1 MLKRTWKKHYIGLAV
16 PLSTVIEMANAI
28 WHGFMKMRSE
38 WSETS
43 NRLSIGIDL
52 RHCKAMIWQSRSAK
66 KLESHCNY
74 TSQHN
79 EQIVKKLEFTEE
91 KTEMIDELQLY
102 IPRSNDGWFYVKMMS
117 DPETMA
123 YNAPWFPP
131 DGCVPDPDS
140 GWVELQKSW
149 IGKAPERF
157 YAFLQR
163 KTDGAFVGDVNY
175 HHNPKQSWC
184 DMGIVIFAPERGK
197 GYGKQ
202 GLRLLLD
209 RAFKVDGVSCL
220 HNDFEDARIAAYR
233 IHKAVGFRETGTLD
247 RIIHLE
253 LTREDYL
260 KGISVCCDK

>member
-1 MLKRTWKKHYIGLAV
+1 MDRAAFTYIILCPCRCARSPCGHGQRYPAAYLLRDAGYKISPPPPGGQV
-16 PLSTVIEMANAI
+16 GYGIALHLSRFWSPFSVEHVFGGVCYDVAN
-28 WHGFMKMRSE
+28 KSE
-38 WSETS
+38 
-43 NRLSIGIDL
+43 
-52 RHCKAMIWQSRSAK
+52 
-66 KLESHCNY
+66 
-74 TSQHN
+74 
-79 EQIVKKLEFTEE
+79 VVEE

-102 IPRSNDGWFYVKMMS
+102 IPRSDDGWFYVKMMS

-131 DGCVPDPDS
+131 DGCIPDPDS

-220 HNDFEDARIAAYR
+220 HNDFEDARVAAYR

-260 KGISVCCDK
+260 KSISICCDK

>member
-1 MLKRTWKKHYIGLAV
+1 
-16 PLSTVIEMANAI
+16 
-28 WHGFMKMRSE
+28 
-38 WSETS
+38 
-43 NRLSIGIDL
+43 
-52 RHCKAMIWQSRSAK
+52 
-66 KLESHCNY
+66 
-74 TSQHN
+74 
-79 EQIVKKLEFTEE
+79 
-91 KTEMIDELQLY
+91 MIDELQLY
-102 IPRSNDGWFYVKMMS
+102 IPRSDDGWFYVKMMS

-131 DGCVPDPDS
+131 DGCIPDPDS

-220 HNDFEDARIAAYR
+220 HNDFEDARIAAVCHEGTIMAMLCYALHADIPR
-233 IHKAVGFRETGTLD
+233 NIIHVANCAVCAFKFGNGVWELGEWNETG
-247 RIIHLE
+247 
-253 LTREDYL
+253 
-260 KGISVCCDK
+260 SVKL